1 MLRGQSGHK
10 NFGDSESFVSAAH
23 GSLEAQWIQQP
34 QRFHASESASPPQ
47 RRESGGSAN
56 HAALTQWKSINKL
69 SSTLLSS
76 SGVKAYSIGWNGCVL
91 VVFVPNS
98 SKKEDS
104 HDRKEGL
111 SVCLTQGTRP
121 WK

>member
-10 NFGDSESFVSAAH
+10 NFGDSESFLSAAH
-23 GSLEAQWIQQP
+23 GSLEAQWIQQS
-34 QRFHASESASPPQ
+34 QRFHASESTSPPQ
-47 RRESGGSAN
+47 RWESGGSD
-56 HAALTQWKSINKL
+56 HRAALKQWKSIHRL
-69 SSTLLSS
+69 SSMLLSS
-76 SGVKAYSIGWNGCVL
+76 SDVKAYSFGWNGCVL
-91 VVFVPNS
+91 VVFVLNS

-111 SVCLTQGTRP
+111 SVCLTQGTCP